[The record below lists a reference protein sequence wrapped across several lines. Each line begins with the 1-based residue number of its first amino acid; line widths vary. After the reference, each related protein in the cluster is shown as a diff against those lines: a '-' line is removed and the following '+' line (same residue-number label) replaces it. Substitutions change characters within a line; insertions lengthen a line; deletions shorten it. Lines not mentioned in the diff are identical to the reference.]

1 MAQQLFFSRDT
12 KVFIKFGTKVW
23 DLPVLDGFSFSQATN
38 SSEITLAE
46 MEGSGGS
53 SRRGRKQF
61 NDSLAPAE
69 WSFATYVR
77 PFKSAASGAGIADG
91 AALTH
96 AVEEVLW
103 GLFLGGKTYADDH
116 QLFQDSTPV
125 EVAPAAAVVGA
136 SYVINSIGNTTQLQF
151 NTLVGTTVVATSRVV
166 GTSYIITGLGSTTQ
180 AEWNTLAG
188 TSGVTYAVGATIT
201 ATGAGAQDG
210 TLGQAYAAGDAIVA
224 AAAGGGTATLEQVVN
239 VPTTLSS
246 KFNADL
252 SNSATLGTADIFFV
266 IGDTNRKV
274 YKLKDCVV
282 NEASLDFDIDGIATI
297 NWSGMSS
304 EIIDMTSRT
313 ITQAAIPAFNAEV
326 ADASVVSAPSTSH
339 PGGDVWLDS
348 DDGHRLHTILTV
360 PASGNTTV
368 TGAIYEGTTS
378 TTNFIRN
385 RLTQL
390 TVVPTTQN
398 PTGDGTNELET
409 SYAITLTGGNITMS
423 NNVTFITPEEIGLVN
438 TPIGHVTGTRSVS
451 GSMNCYLSKDTTAT
465 NNSADLWEDLK
476 SISSVVTNS
485 FALDFKIGGTAT
497 GVPRLQVSMPT
508 CHLEI
513 PTHSIED
520 VISVETAFNALPST
534 IDGTNEATI
543 TYFSKQ

>member
-12 KVFIKFGTKVW
+12 KVYIKFGTKVW

-46 MEGSGGS
+46 MEGSGGT

-69 WSFATYVR
+69 WSFSTYVR
-77 PFKSAASGAGIADG
+77 PFKSAGSGTGAANS

-96 AVEEVLW
+96 AIEEVLW
-103 GLFLGGKTYADDH
+103 ALFLGGKGYADDH
-116 QLFQDSTPV
+116 MVFQDASPV
-125 EVAPAAAVVGA
+125 AVAPAAAVVGT
-136 SYVINSIGNTTQLQF
+136 SYVINALGNTTQPQF
-151 NTLVGTTVVATSRVV
+151 NTLAGTTIAVTSRVL
-166 GTSYIITGLGSTTQ
+166 GTSYIVTSLGSSTSQ
-180 AEWNTLAG
+180 AQWNTLAG
-188 TSGVTYAVGATIT
+188 TSGVTYAVGSTLT
-201 ATGAGAQDG
+201 ATGAGAGDG
-210 TLGQAYAAGDAIVA
+210 TLGQAYAVGDAIIA
-224 AAAGGGTATLEQVVN
+224 AAAGAGTATLEQVVN

-252 SNSATLGTADIFFV
+252 SNKATLGTADIFFV
-266 IGDTNRKV
+266 LGDANRKV
-274 YKLKDCVV
+274 YKLTGCVV

-297 NWSGMSS
+297 SWSGMSS
-304 EIIDMTSRT
+304 EIIDMTSKT
-313 ITQAAIPAFNAEV
+313 HTGATNPPAYDAVSGASGAIV
-326 ADASVVSAPSTSH
+326 A
-339 PGGDVWLDS
+339 GDVMLDS
-348 DDGHRLHTILTV
+348 SDGHRLSVVIDPTS
-360 PASGNTTV
+360 SGSATM
-368 TGAIYEGTTS
+368 TGAIYEATLATD
-378 TTNFIRN
+378 NFIRN

-390 TVVPTTQN
+390 TVVPTA
-398 PTGDGTNELET
+398 GT
-409 SYAITLTGGNITMS
+409 SYVGSLQAGGYDITLTGGNITMS

-438 TPIGHVTGTRSVS
+438 VPIGHVTGTRSVS
-451 GSMNCYLSKDTTAT
+451 GSMNCYLSKDTTAV
-465 NNSADLWEDLK
+465 NNSADLWKDLK
-476 SISSVVTNS
+476 SITSVVTNS
-485 FALDFKIGGTAT
+485 FALDFKIGGTTASI
-497 GVPRLQVSMPT
+497 PRLQVSMPT

>member
-12 KVFIKFGTKVW
+12 KVYIKFGTKVW

-69 WSFATYVR
+69 WSFSTYVR
-77 PFKSAASGAGIADG
+77 PFKAAAGTATG
-91 AALTH
+91 TANALALTH

-103 GLFLGGKTYADDH
+103 AMFLGGKSYADDH
-116 QLFQDSTPV
+116 QLFQDTTPV
-125 EVAPAAAVVGA
+125 AIAATAA
-136 SYVINSIGNTTQLQF
+136 
-151 NTLVGTTVVATSRVV
+151 VV
-166 GTSYIITGLGSTTQ
+166 GTSYVIAGLGNTTQ
-180 AEWNTLAG
+180 AQFNTLAG
-188 TSGVTYAVGATIT
+188 TSGVTYA
-201 ATGAGAQDG
+201 
-210 TLGQAYAAGDAIVA
+210 AGDAIVA
-224 AAAGGGTATLEQVVN
+224 AAVGEGTGTIEQVLN
-239 VPTTLSS
+239 VPTTTSS

-252 SNSATLGTADIFFV
+252 SNKATLGTADIFFV
-266 IGDTNRKV
+266 LGDANRKV

-304 EIIDMTSRT
+304 EIIDMTTKTHTTATSGSVFP
-313 ITQAAIPAFNAEV
+313 PAF
-326 ADASVVSAPSTSH
+326 DAHRDGGTTDILAGDVVLNGTDSFRLSVVVDPTS
-339 PGGDVWLDS
+339 
-348 DDGHRLHTILTV
+348 
-360 PASGNTTV
+360 SGTATM
-368 TGAIYEGTTS
+368 TGSIYEGTTS

-390 TVVPTTQN
+390 TVVPTTRDA
-398 PTGDGTNELET
+398 TGDGANDLEANY
-409 SYAITLTGGNITMS
+409 SITLTGGNITMT

-451 GSMNCYLSKDTTAT
+451 GSMNCYLSKDTALN

-476 SISSVVTNS
+476 GITSVVTNS
-485 FALDFKIGGTAT
+485 FALNFKIGGATAGT
-497 GVPRLQVSMPT
+497 PRLEVNMPT

>member
-77 PFKSAASGAGIADG
+77 PFKSAASGDGIADG

-103 GLFLGGKTYADDH
+103 GMFLGGKTYADDH

-166 GTSYIITGLGSTTQ
+166 GTSYIITGLGNTTQ
-180 AEWNTLAG
+180 AQWNTLAG

-201 ATGAGAQDG
+201 ATGAGAGDG

-224 AAAGGGTATLEQVVN
+224 AAAGGGTGTLEQVVN

-266 IGDTNRKV
+266 LGDTNRKV

-304 EIIDMTSRT
+304 EIIDMTSKT
-313 ITQAAIPAFNAEV
+313 HTGATNPPAY
-326 ADASVVSAPSTSH
+326 DAHRDGGTVDILA
-339 PGGDVWLDS
+339 GDVMLAS
-348 DDGHRLHTILTV
+348 AAGHRLSVVIDPTS
-360 PASGNTTV
+360 SGDATM

-398 PTGDGTNELET
+398 PTGDGSNELET

-497 GVPRLQVSMPT
+497 GIPRLQVSMPT

-520 VISVETAFNALPST
+520 VISVETSFNALPST

>member
-12 KVFIKFGTKVW
+12 KVYIKKGNFVW

-46 MEGSGGS
+46 MEGTGGV

-69 WSFATYVR
+69 WSFSTYVR
-77 PFKSAASGAGIADG
+77 PFTSAGSGTG
-91 AALTH
+91 AADTSGKVH
-96 AVEEVLW
+96 AIEEILW
-103 GLFLGGKTYADDH
+103 ALFSGPATYASNAFTN
-116 QLFQDSTPV
+116 Q
-125 EVAPAAAVVGA
+125 
-136 SYVINSIGNTTQLQF
+136 
-151 NTLVGTTVVATSRVV
+151 TVH
-166 GTSYIITGLGSTTQ
+166 
-180 AEWNTLAG
+180 
-188 TSGVTYAVGATIT
+188 
-201 ATGAGAQDG
+201 DG
-210 TLGQAYAAGDAIVA
+210 T
-224 AAAGGGTATLEQVVN
+224 
-239 VPTTLSS
+239 
-246 KFNADL
+246 DL
-252 SNSATLGTADIFFV
+252 DIDFSESNKATLGTADIFFV
-266 IGDTNRKV
+266 LGDANRKV

-304 EIIDMTSRT
+304 EIIDMTT
-313 ITQAAIPAFNAEV
+313 KTHTTAASGSVFPPAFDAHRDGGTVDIVAGDVVLNAT
-326 ADASVVSAPSTSH
+326 DAHRMSVVVDPTS
-339 PGGDVWLDS
+339 
-348 DDGHRLHTILTV
+348 
-360 PASGNTTV
+360 SGTATM
-368 TGAIYEGTTS
+368 TGAVYES
-378 TTNFIRN
+378 TLATDNFIRN

-390 TVVPTTQN
+390 TVIPTTQN
-398 PTGDGTNELET
+398 PTGDGSNELEAN
-409 SYAITLTGGNITMS
+409 YAITLTGGNITMS

-476 SISSVVTNS
+476 AISSVVTNS
-485 FALDFKIGGTAT
+485 FGLVFKIGGATTGTA
-497 GVPRLQVSMPT
+497 RLEVSMPT

-534 IDGTNEATI
+534 IDGTNEVTLK
-543 TYFSKQ
+543 YFPKV

>member
-12 KVFIKFGTKVW
+12 KVYMKFGTKVW

-46 MEGSGGS
+46 MEGAGGV

-77 PFKSAASGAGIADG
+77 PFKALSGSAAGTADS

-96 AVEEVLW
+96 SVEELLW
-103 GLFLGGKTYADDH
+103 AMFLGAKTYDDTY
-116 QLFQDSTPV
+116 QLFQGITSP
-125 EVAPAAAVVGA
+125 EVAATATVAGK
-136 SYVINSIGNTTQLQF
+136 SYVIKTVGNTDFTAIGSA
-151 NTLVGTTVVATSRVV
+151 NDVV
-166 GTSYIITGLGSTTQ
+166 GT
-180 AEWNTLAG
+180 AF
-188 TSGVTYAVGATIT
+188 V
-201 ATGAGAQDG
+201 ATGVGSG
-210 TLGQAYAAGDAIVA
+210 TGKV
-224 AAAGGGTATLEQVVN
+224 EEVVN
-239 VPTTLSS
+239 VPTATQAQ
-246 KFNADL
+246 FNADL

-266 IGDTNRKV
+266 LGDTNRKV

-304 EIIDMTSRT
+304 EIIDMTGKT
-313 ITQAAIPAFNAEV
+313 HTGATNPPAFDAVSGASGAIV
-326 ADASVVSAPSTSH
+326 AD
-339 PGGDVWLDS
+339 DVMLDS
-348 DDGHRLHTILTV
+348 TAGAGHRLSVVIDPTS
-360 PASGNTTV
+360 SGTATM
-368 TGAIYEGTTS
+368 TGNIYEGTTS

-390 TVVPTTQN
+390 TVVPTA
-398 PTGDGTNELET
+398 GTDYISNLE
-409 SYAITLTGGNITMS
+409 SGGYSITLTGGNITMG
-423 NNVTFITPEEIGLVN
+423 NNVTFITPEEIGIVN
-438 TPIGHVTGTRSVS
+438 TAIGHVTGTRTVS
-451 GSMNCYLSKDTTAT
+451 GSMNCYLSKDTTVNT
-465 NNSADLWEDLK
+465 NSADLWEDLK
-476 SISSVVTNS
+476 SISTTVTNS
-485 FALDFKIGGTAT
+485 FALDFKIGGTVAGT
-497 GVPRLQVSMPT
+497 PRLQVSMPT

-520 VISVETAFNALPST
+520 VISVETSFNALPST